1 MDKRDRLELLTREWK
16 WRKCVAD
23 EKFALR
29 NFWHIKHPTGKMRFD
44 LRPSQ
49 EEALDHWAKER
60 FSITL
65 KARQIGWSTVVASHA
80 WWLTYFFPDRD
91 VIMISK
97 GEREAQKLLAMTKY
111 GLKFLP
117 RWMQQR
123 GPGVVRDTSDMLVFS
138 NDSTITSAPS
148 AQDPAR
154 GSTAFL
160 VILDEWASLP
170 DAENGW
176 ASIKPVADI
185 GGRIIGLSTA
195 KGYGNFFHKMW
206 VDAETGN
213 NDFATMFHP
222 YSVVPERDEHWYES
236 ESRNTLSWI
245 MAQEYPRDPNEAFIK
260 SGNPVFDIELL
271 MQMEQRVALPKIG
284 YIGEVP

>member
-1 MDKRDRLELLTREWK
+1 MDKRDQLELYRREWM
-16 WRKCVAD
+16 WRKCRQD
-23 EKFALR
+23 EKFALKH
-29 NFWHIKHPTGKMRFD
+29 FWNIKHPTGRMAFD

-49 EEALDHWAKER
+49 EYALDHWAKNDM
-60 FSITL
+60 SITL

-80 WWLTYFFPDRD
+80 WWLTYFFPDREI
-91 VIMISK
+91 IMISK
-97 GEREAQKLLAMTKY
+97 GEREAQKLLQMAKY

-117 RWMQQR
+117 QWMQQR
-123 GPGVVRDTSDMLVFS
+123 GPSIVRDTAEMLLFS
-138 NDSTITSAPS
+138 NDSSIESAPS

-154 GSTAFL
+154 GRTAYL

-195 KGYGNFFHKMW
+195 KGYGNFFHQMW

-213 NDFATMFHP
+213 NDFSTMFQP
-222 YSVVPERDEHWYES
+222 YSVVPERDENWYEK
-236 ESRNTLSWI
+236 ESRNTLPWI
-245 MAQEYPRDPNEAFIK
+245 MAQEYPRNPAEAFIK

-271 MQMEQRVALPKIG
+271 MEMEKHVALPKIG
-284 YIGEVP
+284 YLGEVP